1 MSKKTIQAFFI
12 LSFTTAL
19 SKIFNIINRI
29 ILSRLL
35 GAGGFGL
42 YTLIMPTLGLW
53 MTLSQ
58 LSIPSAIFKLIADPQ
73 YKNKKVM
80 TTGFLITTVTTC
92 FMMLLFTLFAPFIAN
107 DMLKNVDTLLP
118 LKSLIL
124 FIPLTSLSAVIKNY
138 FLGKQQHKIIAK
150 TQITEEVVRLA
161 FTIAFLMIFT
171 DYSLPAL
178 VTLAFIAM
186 SLGELSSIIHLCF
199 YMKLTNKHELFDF
212 SEPHLYFDFFRIS
225 LPLTGSRLLH
235 SIASFLEP
243 IIITTIFLSI
253 GYQSTQIQIEYG
265 MMSGYVMSLITIP
278 TFFTTV
284 IYRILLPIFLEH
296 IHNHQHILK
305 YLYTGLL
312 VCFVIALPFTF
323 IFYFFPKECLSLL
336 YNTTHGWEYLKYLSI
351 PFTLFYLQTPLT
363 ALLQALDKNKTMFYI
378 SVVECVL
385 EVLLLII
392 LTPKFKI
399 LAIGITLLIGISV
412 TLILSAWH
420 VYKALFQNKI

>member
-1 MSKKTIQAFFI
+1 MKKKTIQAFFI

-35 GAGGFGL
+35 GGEGFGL
-42 YTLIMPTLGLW
+42 YMLIMPTLGLW
-53 MTLSQ
+53 ITLSQ

-80 TTGFLITTVTTC
+80 TTGFFITIITTC
-92 FMMLLFTLFAPFIAN
+92 LMMLLFTIFSPFIASN
-107 DMLKNVDTLLP
+107 MLKNTDTLLP

-138 FLGKQQHKIIAK
+138 FLGRQQHKVIAK
-150 TQITEEVVRLA
+150 TQITEEVSRLA

-171 DYSLPAL
+171 EYSIPVL
-178 VTLAFIAM
+178 VTLSFVAM
-186 SLGELSSIIHLCF
+186 SLGELASVLHLLF
-199 YMKLTNKHELFDF
+199 YVKPRKRNEMFDF
-212 SEPHLYFDFFRIS
+212 SEPHLYYDFFRIS
-225 LPLTGSRLLH
+225 LPMTGSRLLH
-235 SIASFLEP
+235 SVAGFLEP
-243 IIITTIFLSI
+243 IIITTILLSI
-253 GYQSTQIQIEYG
+253 GYLPAQIQLEYG

-296 IHNHQHILK
+296 LEDKRRTLK
-305 YLYTGLL
+305 YLYTGLF
-312 VCFVIALPFTF
+312 VCFLIALPFTF
-323 IFYFFPKECLSLL
+323 IFYFFPQQCLSLL
-336 YNTTHGWEYLKYLSI
+336 YNTTSGWEYLKYLSI
-351 PFTLFYLQTPLT
+351 PFVLFYLQTPLS

-378 SVVECVL
+378 SVAECVI
-385 EVLLLII
+385 EVILLIV

-399 LAIGITLLIGISV
+399 LAMGITLLIGICI
-412 TLILSAWH
+412 TLILSAWN
-420 VYKALFQNKI
+420 VYRSLFSH

>member
-1 MSKKTIQAFFI
+1 MKKKTIQAFFI

-35 GAGGFGL
+35 GGEGFGL
-42 YTLIMPTLGLW
+42 YMLIMPTLGLW
-53 MTLSQ
+53 ITLSQ

-80 TTGFLITTVTTC
+80 TTGFFITTITTC
-92 FMMLLFTLFAPFIAN
+92 LMMLLFTIFSPFIATN
-107 DMLKNVDTLLP
+107 MLKNADTLLP

-138 FLGKQQHKIIAK
+138 FLGRQQHKVIAK
-150 TQITEEVVRLA
+150 TQITEEVSRLA

-171 DYSLPAL
+171 DYSMPIL
-178 VTLAFIAM
+178 VTLAFVAM
-186 SLGELSSIIHLCF
+186 SLGELASVLHLLF
-199 YMKLTNKHELFDF
+199 YVKPRRKREMFDF
-212 SEPHLYFDFFRIS
+212 SEPHLYYDFFRIS
-225 LPLTGSRLLH
+225 LPMTGSRLLH
-235 SIASFLEP
+235 SVAGFLEP
-243 IIITTIFLSI
+243 IIITTILLSI

-296 IHNHQHILK
+296 LDNRKTTLK
-305 YLYTGLL
+305 YLYTGLF
-312 VCFVIALPFTF
+312 VCFLIALPFTF
-323 IFYFFPKECLSLL
+323 IFYFFPQQCLSFL
-336 YNTTHGWEYLKYLSI
+336 YNTTSGWQYLKYLSI
-351 PFTLFYLQTPLT
+351 PFILFYLQTPLS

-378 SVVECVL
+378 SVAECVM
-385 EVLLLII
+385 EVILLIV
-392 LTPKFKI
+392 LTPQFKI
-399 LAIGITLLIGISV
+399 LAMGITLLIGICI
-412 TLILSAWH
+412 TLILSAWN
-420 VYKALFQNKI
+420 VYRALFH

>member
-1 MSKKTIQAFFI
+1 MKKKTIQAFFI

-35 GAGGFGL
+35 GGEGFGL
-42 YTLIMPTLGLW
+42 YMLIMPTLGLW
-53 MTLSQ
+53 ITLSQ

-80 TTGFLITTVTTC
+80 TTGFLITTITTC
-92 FMMLLFTLFAPFIAN
+92 LMMLLFTIFSPFIATN
-107 DMLKNVDTLLP
+107 MLKNADTLLP

-138 FLGKQQHKIIAK
+138 FLGKQQHKVIAK
-150 TQITEEVVRLA
+150 TQITEEVSRLA

-171 DYSLPAL
+171 DYSMPIL
-178 VTLAFIAM
+178 VTLAFVAM
-186 SLGELSSIIHLCF
+186 SLGELASLLHLLF
-199 YMKLTNKHELFDF
+199 YVKPRRKKEMFDF
-212 SEPHLYFDFFRIS
+212 SEPHLYYDFFRIS
-225 LPLTGSRLLH
+225 LPMTGSRLLH
-235 SIASFLEP
+235 SVAGFLEP
-243 IIITTIFLSI
+243 IIITTILLSI

-296 IHNHQHILK
+296 LDNRRTTLK
-305 YLYTGLL
+305 YLYTGLF
-312 VCFVIALPFTF
+312 VCFLIALPFTF
-323 IFYFFPKECLSLL
+323 IFYFFPQQCLSLL
-336 YNTTHGWEYLKYLSI
+336 YNTTSGWQYLKYLSI
-351 PFTLFYLQTPLT
+351 PFILFYLQTPLS

-378 SVVECVL
+378 SVAECVM
-385 EVLLLII
+385 EVILLIV
-392 LTPKFKI
+392 LTPQFKI
-399 LAIGITLLIGISV
+399 LAMGITLLIGICI
-412 TLILSAWH
+412 TLILSAWN
-420 VYKALFQNKI
+420 VYRALFQ